1 MANLPQQPARD
12 TQLGR
17 SNQRCIRLCYRRPIH
32 QHPAARW
39 SGSCGGGMA
48 FVHHTML
55 TAENLRGLPS
65 KQLHTN
71 VEPHY
76 SPRSRAAPL
85 CGVGG
90 LVGVYSRPVIGG
102 ALFCPLSG
110 FRYQGTSVP
119 SQEQLFRRLTLAWD
133 HRYRLS
139 PDLGGCKE
147 HGLSDLLIIFYRL
160 TRRWPRRKE
169 SRPYPTLGIFGF
181 RPQNLGGSRDFVL
194 GLLSFYP
201 AFVLRR

>member
-1 MANLPQQPARD
+1 
-12 TQLGR
+12 
-17 SNQRCIRLCYRRPIH
+17 
-32 QHPAARW
+32 
-39 SGSCGGGMA
+39 MA

-102 ALFCPLSG
+102 ALFLPTIRIS
-110 FRYQGTSVP
+110 
-119 SQEQLFRRLTLAWD
+119 
-133 HRYRLS
+133 
-139 PDLGGCKE
+139 
-147 HGLSDLLIIFYRL
+147 LLIISCTNKLF
-160 TRRWPRRKE
+160 
-169 SRPYPTLGIFGF
+169 TL
-181 RPQNLGGSRDFVL
+181 S
-194 GLLSFYP
+194 
-201 AFVLRR
+201 

>member
-1 MANLPQQPARD
+1 
-12 TQLGR
+12 
-17 SNQRCIRLCYRRPIH
+17 
-32 QHPAARW
+32 
-39 SGSCGGGMA
+39 MA

-102 ALFCPLSG
+102 ALFCPLQHPKSRTR
-110 FRYQGTSVP
+110 FCPPFSCPPVR
-119 SQEQLFRRLTLAWD
+119 
-133 HRYRLS
+133 S
-139 PDLGGCKE
+139 PL
-147 HGLSDLLIIFYRL
+147 
-160 TRRWPRRKE
+160 
-169 SRPYPTLGIFGF
+169 
-181 RPQNLGGSRDFVL
+181 
-194 GLLSFYP
+194 
-201 AFVLRR
+201 

>member
-1 MANLPQQPARD
+1 
-12 TQLGR
+12 
-17 SNQRCIRLCYRRPIH
+17 
-32 QHPAARW
+32 
-39 SGSCGGGMA
+39 MA

-102 ALFCPLSG
+102 ALFGPLSG
-110 FRYQGTSVP
+110 FRYCLISFLERLFALVSALTP
-119 SQEQLFRRLTLAWD
+119 QLLKRND
-133 HRYRLS
+133 LS
-139 PDLGGCKE
+139 ID
-147 HGLSDLLIIFYRL
+147 SI
-160 TRRWPRRKE
+160 
-169 SRPYPTLGIFGF
+169 
-181 RPQNLGGSRDFVL
+181 
-194 GLLSFYP
+194 
-201 AFVLRR
+201 

>member
-1 MANLPQQPARD
+1 
-12 TQLGR
+12 
-17 SNQRCIRLCYRRPIH
+17 
-32 QHPAARW
+32 
-39 SGSCGGGMA
+39 MA

-102 ALFCPLSG
+102 ALFGPLSG
-110 FRYQGTSVP
+110 FRYWQGFSGKSCPNFHPTAPESKNLLP
-119 SQEQLFRRLTLAWD
+119 LNQK
-133 HRYRLS
+133 
-139 PDLGGCKE
+139 GC
-147 HGLSDLLIIFYRL
+147 
-160 TRRWPRRKE
+160 
-169 SRPYPTLGIFGF
+169 
-181 RPQNLGGSRDFVL
+181 V
-194 GLLSFYP
+194 
-201 AFVLRR
+201 